1 MKKSMKKCLILAVV
15 IIAMIAMT
23 FAVSAAT
30 TRTAYCSECGKN
42 VNLVQIYYGQPTC
55 QADGYVVYG
64 CGIHRKEITREP
76 NEGSMLNHQYAWE
89 YELAGDHYEY
99 VGRCQRQISAT
110 PCNHKEV
117 KLDSED
123 NPIKYHKVTFINP
136 FVTNATLADCKYTT
150 VVDLGA
156 ENPYK
161 TVVLDSQYIEAGKA
175 ASHIGSVTRD
185 KDEQFAG
192 YRFLGWASEA
202 KLSSGAVAVAD
213 FDEIDAYQANITTS
227 NGEYVNQSL
236 RDNLYGENGK
246 NRIYMDDGFAVPVA
260 GEPTKADYNVYAV
273 FDIDA
278 VKPYS
283 VRFYYDNG
291 LEINDYSINLGHGDT
306 LENSHK
312 GKTPL
317 KGDTEGYR
325 YTFSCWIVKGKNYE
339 VKLTDR
345 IYGDV
350 DLQARY
356 SAIPKTY
363 VLKYF
368 FSDGTPIVLA
378 GKEVYDT
385 ITVAPDNE
393 GNKKAPTNGL
403 ALINMIPNE
412 ENKAV
417 YDKLFNSST
426 VQYDYRFTGNWI
438 VSGTKVVFDLNNM
451 DFSTVLD
458 SKQTDGYIK
467 LIPETVQNTRL
478 YPVEIFVE
486 YTNDGAA
493 HSTDVY
499 LTIKTTD
506 GVFISGKNF
515 TEKDLLVDK
524 ETGTK
529 YFRYETYVPYA
540 REYEVIATSD
550 AYSGKTMT
558 TFYGYGFTTVK
569 VVMERTGRDDCSC
582 LCHSMLKPVWVKIL
596 NLLNTLFKIKVVCCD
611 DMYANIGDLLNY
623 TPNN

>member
-23 FAVSAAT
+23 IAVSAAT
-30 TRTAYCSECGKN
+30 TSFCSECGKN
-42 VNLVQIYYGQPTC
+42 VNLVQISYGQPTC

-64 CGIHRKEITREP
+64 CAIHRKEITRDS
-76 NEGSMLNHQYAWE
+76 NEGSMLNHQYTWG

-99 VGRCQRQISAT
+99 VGRCQRKISAT

-117 KLDSED
+117 KLDSEN

-136 FVTNATLADCKYTT
+136 FATNATLADCKYTT

-161 TVVLDSQYIEAGKA
+161 TVVLDSQYIEAGDE
-175 ASHIGSVTRD
+175 ASYIGSVIRD
-185 KDEQFAG
+185 KDKQFAG

-202 KLSSGAVAVAD
+202 KLNSTAVAAAD
-213 FDEIDAYQANITTS
+213 FDEIDAYKANITS
-227 NGEYVNQSL
+227 NGAYVNQDL
-236 RDNLYGENGK
+236 RDALYGENGQE
-246 NRIYMDDGFAVPVA
+246 RIYMDDGFDVPVD

-273 FDIDA
+273 FDVKAVDA
-278 VKPYS
+278 YT

-291 LEINDYSINLGHGDT
+291 LEINDYSIKLGHGDT

-312 GKTPL
+312 GKIPS

-325 YTFSCWIVKGKNYE
+325 YTFSHWVVKNTNYE
-339 VKLTDR
+339 VKLKDN
-345 IYGDV
+345 IYGNV
-350 DLQARY
+350 DLQARF

-363 VLKYF
+363 LLKYF
-368 FSDGTPIVLA
+368 YSDGTPIVLD

-393 GNKKAPTNGL
+393 GKKEPPTNGL
-403 ALINMIPNE
+403 ALVNMIPNE
-412 ENKAV
+412 GNMDV
-417 YDKLFNSST
+417 YNKLFKNST
-426 VQYDYRFTGNWI
+426 IQYDYLFTGNWI
-438 VSGTKVVFDLNNM
+438 VSGTNVVFDLNNM
-451 DFSTVLD
+451 DFSSVLD
-458 SKQTDGYIK
+458 REQTDGYIK

-478 YPVEIFVE
+478 YPVEIFIE
-486 YTNDGAA
+486 YINDGAV

-506 GVFISGKNF
+506 GVFIAGKNF
-515 TEKDLLVDK
+515 TEKDVLVDK

-540 REYEVIATSD
+540 SEYEIIATSD
-550 AYSGKTMT
+550 AYSGKMMT
-558 TFYGYGFTTVK
+558 TFYGSGFTTVK

-582 LCHSMLKPVWVKIL
+582 LCHSILKPIWVKIL